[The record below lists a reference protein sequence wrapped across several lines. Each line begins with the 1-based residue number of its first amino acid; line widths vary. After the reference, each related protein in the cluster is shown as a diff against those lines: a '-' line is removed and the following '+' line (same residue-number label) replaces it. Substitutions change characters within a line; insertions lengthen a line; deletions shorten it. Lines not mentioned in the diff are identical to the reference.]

1 MKKEKTKLL
10 KKLLYVLITII
21 IIAGIA
27 VGCTLKFNFSLAY
40 DDSNRIEV
48 YLGKDYSKSD
58 IEAIAKEAFGTNNVL
73 VQKIE
78 FFNDS
83 VAVTV
88 REQNDEQLENFVNK
102 LNEKYETEL
111 EKDDLTIVKIPHYRG
126 RDIMDRY
133 FVPILISAIIIV
145 VYELIRYRKIGKI
158 KVLARVL
165 LWPLVIEAVYL
176 SLIAITRL
184 PISYYTLPLG
194 IILAVITL
202 TVVTYKNE
210 KRLVEYNRKRKN
222 A

>member
-10 KKLLYVLITII
+10 KKLLYVLIAII

-58 IEAIAKEAFGTNNVL
+58 IESIAKEAFGTNNVL

-102 LNEKYETEL
+102 LNEKYETKL
-111 EKDDLTIVKIPHYRG
+111 KKDDLTIVKIPHYRG
-126 RDIMDRY
+126 RDIMERY
-133 FVPILISAIIIV
+133 FVPILISAIIIII
-145 VYELIRYRKIGKI
+145 YELIRYRKIGKI
-158 KVLARVL
+158 KVLAKVL

>member
-10 KKLLYVLITII
+10 KKLLYVLIAII

-27 VGCTLKFNFSLAY
+27 VGCILKFNFSLAY

-58 IEAIAKEAFGTNNVL
+58 IESIAKEAFGTNKVL

-126 RDIMDRY
+126 RDIMERY
-133 FVPILISAIIIV
+133 FVPILISAIIIII
-145 VYELIRYRKIGKI
+145 YELIRYRKIGKI
-158 KVLARVL
+158 KVLAKVL

>member
-10 KKLLYVLITII
+10 KKLTICI
-21 IIAGIA
+21 N
-27 VGCTLKFNFSLAY
+27 CNYYHCRNCSWMHLKFNFSLAY

-58 IEAIAKEAFGTNNVL
+58 IESIAKEAFGTNNVL

-126 RDIMDRY
+126 RDIMERY
-133 FVPILISAIIIV
+133 FVPILISAIIIII
-145 VYELIRYRKIGKI
+145 YELIRYRKIGKI
-158 KVLARVL
+158 KVLAKVL
-165 LWPLVIEAVYL
+165 LWPISNRGCIFKLNCNYK
-176 SLIAITRL
+176 ITNKLLYITFRNN
-184 PISYYTLPLG
+184 ISSNNINSCY
-194 IILAVITL
+194 I
-202 TVVTYKNE
+202 
-210 KRLVEYNRKRKN
+210 
-222 A
+222 

>member
-10 KKLLYVLITII
+10 KKLLYVLIAII

-27 VGCTLKFNFSLAY
+27 VGCILKFNFSLAY

-58 IEAIAKEAFGTNNVL
+58 IESIAKEAFGTNKVL

-126 RDIMDRY
+126 RDIMERY
-133 FVPILISAIIIV
+133 FVPILISAIIIII
-145 VYELIRYRKIGKI
+145 YELIRYRKIGKI
-158 KVLARVL
+158 KVLAKVL

-222 A
+222 T

>member
-10 KKLLYVLITII
+10 KKLLYVLIAII

-27 VGCTLKFNFSLAY
+27 VGCILKFNFSLAY

-176 SLIAITRL
+176 SLIAIARL

>member
-10 KKLLYVLITII
+10 KKLLYVLIAII
-21 IIAGIA
+21 IVAGIA

-58 IEAIAKEAFGTNNVL
+58 IESIAKEAFGTNNVL

-126 RDIMDRY
+126 RDIMERY
-133 FVPILISAIIIV
+133 FVPILISAIIIII
-145 VYELIRYRKIGKI
+145 YELIRYRKIGKI
-158 KVLARVL
+158 KVLAKVL

-176 SLIAITRL
+176 NLIAITRL

-222 A
+222 T

>member
-1 MKKEKTKLL
+1 
-10 KKLLYVLITII
+10 
-21 IIAGIA
+21 
-27 VGCTLKFNFSLAY
+27 
-40 DDSNRIEV
+40 
-48 YLGKDYSKSD
+48 
-58 IEAIAKEAFGTNNVL
+58 
-73 VQKIE
+73 
-78 FFNDS
+78 
-83 VAVTV
+83 
-88 REQNDEQLENFVNK
+88 
-102 LNEKYETEL
+102 
-111 EKDDLTIVKIPHYRG
+111 
-126 RDIMDRY
+126 MDRY

>member
-10 KKLLYVLITII
+10 KKLLYVLIAII

-58 IEAIAKEAFGTNNVL
+58 IESIAKEAFGTNKVL

-126 RDIMDRY
+126 RDIMERY
-133 FVPILISAIIIV
+133 FVPILISAIIIII
-145 VYELIRYRKIGKI
+145 YELIRYRKIGKI
-158 KVLARVL
+158 KVLAKVL